1 MLHTAVAMP
10 SQSVSPAY
18 AAVLDVYSH
27 NVSVTKFG
35 PEVRRLLVEFCR
47 RQALM
52 GPVRVGPGRYEQ
64 EMKKIFAEYTRTRDE
79 FRFHRNQLSE
89 LISFLSYYG
98 VKKERLQQ
106 IEHATVDPEEI
117 DFPLQIPHAPRPEQ
131 VPQIDYAT
139 APCKEGF
146 APSKVVMLQTGKGK
160 AVALDVPVRVPGG
173 WKPMGEVKVDDFV
186 IGKDGKPA
194 RVSAVYPQPEK
205 QLYSV
210 QFADGRSVE
219 VCGEHLWKVYYV
231 NTQPHKRWRVVNTLE
246 VLRLISMPNPR
257 VYIELC
263 DAEETPHQDLPMDPY
278 TLGYLL
284 GNGHLGNNM
293 LGVSSADEFCIQQ
306 IEAALPTG
314 MYMARGTRYNHYI
327 RHRGR
332 EGNPYS
338 NILKQLGVYGHLANS
353 KFVPEQYL
361 NGSIEQRWSLLQ
373 GLFDSDGTVQKS
385 GSVSFSSVSIRLAE
399 DVQYL
404 VRSLGGIAAIR
415 PRQTHYTHNG
425 VKLPGQICYDVDVR
439 MRNASNLFRLPRKK
453 DRTNDRNQ
461 YAEILKLRVV
471 SVTPSRT
478 GLSQC
483 ITVENDDHQFV
494 VKDFIVTHN
503 TFVSFQVMAK
513 IRRRTMIIIPA
524 KFIAMWT
531 KEVEKAFG
539 FKGKQVWCV
548 RGSADFKAM
557 INVALSGGEIPPVI
571 IVSSATY
578 TNFLDAYKE
587 QLIPEHGGYGIHP
600 NDLFKTLKVGLRLID
615 EVHMDFHR
623 NFRIDLYTHIPR
635 TLSLSA
641 TLEADN
647 KFTNTRYRIVWPP
660 ETHPPEFEYD
670 CFIDVLSIMYSLKR
684 PELIR
689 CKGFAKMYSHVKFE
703 ESIMKN
709 KYLLEAYV
717 DMIVDLTERMYIE
730 DRLKGQKMFII
741 CSTVNMCTIL
751 ANKLQLDHPELLVE
765 RYVSEDDYEKNC
777 LTPDIVVTTIGSGGT
792 GVDVPN
798 LRETLNTVALDSR
811 QASQQALGRT
821 RRLKDFPDVH
831 PRYSMLYAREID
843 KHVQYCRAKDEKF
856 RGKVRSMRITETH
869 YKV

>member
-10 SQSVSPAY
+10 SQSVLPAH

-27 NVSVTKFG
+27 NVSVTNFG
-35 PEVRRLLVEFCR
+35 PDVRRLLVEFCR

-79 FRFHRNQLSE
+79 FRFHRNQLNE
-89 LISFLSYYG
+89 LVSFLSYYG
-98 VKKERLQQ
+98 VKKDRLKLV
-106 IEHATVDPEEI
+106 EHENFDPEEI
-117 DFPLQIPHAPRPEQ
+117 DFPMKIPHAPRPEQ
-131 VPQIDYAT
+131 VPQIEYAV
-139 APCKEGF
+139 APCKEGY

-160 AVALDVPVRVPGG
+160 
-173 WKPMGEVKVDDFV
+173 
-186 IGKDGKPA
+186 
-194 RVSAVYPQPEK
+194 
-205 QLYSV
+205 
-210 QFADGRSVE
+210 
-219 VCGEHLWKVYYV
+219 
-231 NTQPHKRWRVVNTLE
+231 
-246 VLRLISMPNPR
+246 
-257 VYIELC
+257 
-263 DAEETPHQDLPMDPY
+263 
-278 TLGYLL
+278 
-284 GNGHLGNNM
+284 
-293 LGVSSADEFCIQQ
+293 
-306 IEAALPTG
+306 
-314 MYMARGTRYNHYI
+314 
-327 RHRGR
+327 
-332 EGNPYS
+332 
-338 NILKQLGVYGHLANS
+338 
-353 KFVPEQYL
+353 
-361 NGSIEQRWSLLQ
+361 
-373 GLFDSDGTVQKS
+373 
-385 GSVSFSSVSIRLAE
+385 
-399 DVQYL
+399 
-404 VRSLGGIAAIR
+404 
-415 PRQTHYTHNG
+415 
-425 VKLPGQICYDVDVR
+425 
-439 MRNASNLFRLPRKK
+439 
-453 DRTNDRNQ
+453 
-461 YAEILKLRVV
+461 
-471 SVTPSRT
+471 
-478 GLSQC
+478 
-483 ITVENDDHQFV
+483 
-494 VKDFIVTHN
+494 

-539 FKGKQVWCV
+539 FKGKQVWCI

-557 INVALSGGEIPPVI
+557 INVAKEGGEVPPVI

-578 TNFLDAYKE
+578 TNFLDAYKD
-587 QLIPEHGGYGIHP
+587 QMIPEYGGYGCHP
-600 NDLFKTLKVGLRLID
+600 NDLFKTLKVGFRLID

-623 NFRIDLYTHIPR
+623 NFRIDLYTHIPY

-647 KFTNTRYRIVWPP
+647 KFINTRYRIVWPP

-703 ESIMKN
+703 ESILKH
-709 KYLLEAYV
+709 KFLLEAYV
-717 DMIVDLTERMYIE
+717 DMIIDLVERMYID
-730 DRLKGQKMFII
+730 DRLPGQKMFVI

-751 ANKLQLDHPELLVE
+751 SQKLQLDHPELRVE

-821 RRLKDFPDVH
+821 RRLIDFPDVH

-843 KHVQYCRAKDEKF
+843 KHVQYCRAKDDKF